1 MVSLGGLLIKP
12 YGAWSLIAIKA
23 MNSVVPDAAISY
35 GLFMEIMLPVSI
47 VCFAAYI
54 AFGRF
59 VLRLDV
65 GKLASFKAS
74 GRKSRF
80 FFRTKNVRYHL
91 IVVGSLFIC
100 AIFLASFLAADC
112 ITK

>member
-54 AFGRF
+54 ASA
-59 VLRLDV
+59 VLLLRLDV

-74 GRKSRF
+74 EEKADFSS
-80 FFRTKNVRYHL
+80 RTKKCALSSYCCWKFVYLRHL
-91 IVVGSLFIC
+91 SCQLLGRRLHY
-100 AIFLASFLAADC
+100 
-112 ITK
+112 